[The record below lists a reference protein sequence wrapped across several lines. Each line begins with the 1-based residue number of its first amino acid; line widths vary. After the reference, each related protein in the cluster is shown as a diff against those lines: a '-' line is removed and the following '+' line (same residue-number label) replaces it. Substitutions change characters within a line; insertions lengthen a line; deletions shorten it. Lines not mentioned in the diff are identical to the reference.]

1 MWTNYYSHGKLLLTG
16 EYTVLDGSL
25 SLALPTSFGQSL
37 KVSPYQNK
45 QLLWTS
51 FDDKGDIWFQG
62 GFDLDQL
69 TPDNVGGKKFF
80 SDQVARRMTAILE
93 NARKLNP
100 DFLRLNSGIQVETH
114 MNFNRHWGLGSSST
128 LINNI
133 AQWAD
138 IDPYQLQRSTFGGSG
153 YDIACAIH
161 GKPLLFHLEMQEP
174 RVSELVFDP
183 PFKEQLNFVYLNR
196 KQDSREAIER
206 YRSLEVEKPAL
217 IEQISSLTRELIKC
231 NNLKNFQEVLAAHE
245 NLMANR
251 LQLTRIQDELFP
263 NYKGVVKSLGAW
275 GGDFVLAASRDE
287 DRTYFLNKG
296 YKTVLTYSEMVR

>member
-1 MWTNYYSHGKLLLTG
+1 
-16 EYTVLDGSL
+16 
-25 SLALPTSFGQSL
+25 
-37 KVSPYQNK
+37 
-45 QLLWTS
+45 
-51 FDDKGDIWFQG
+51 
-62 GFDLDQL
+62 
-69 TPDNVGGKKFF
+69 
-80 SDQVARRMTAILE
+80 
-93 NARKLNP
+93 
-100 DFLRLNSGIQVETH
+100 
-114 MNFNRHWGLGSSST
+114 
-128 LINNI
+128 
-133 AQWAD
+133 
-138 IDPYQLQRSTFGGSG
+138 
-153 YDIACAIH
+153 
-161 GKPLLFHLEMQEP
+161 
-174 RVSELVFDP
+174 
-183 PFKEQLNFVYLNR
+183 
-196 KQDSREAIER
+196 IER